1 MQTAGL
7 SGPGAMAYDAKRVNA
22 LTGFRTLFGFG
33 PGLARFAP
41 VEFYSR

>member
-22 LTGFRTLFGFG
+22 LTGFRTLFGFDVSY
-33 PGLARFAP
+33 LMLQAADC
-41 VEFYSR
+41 